1 MEQCIHESLDKLPWT
16 KASAKCSQRAMS
28 LATLKTSITV
38 NKQTTALYPVI
49 FVYQLVVLIQKK
61 GGIAGFFVHEF
72 FPVLTSIL
80 KDKKT

>member
-1 MEQCIHESLDKLPWT
+1 
-16 KASAKCSQRAMS
+16 MS

-61 GGIAGFFVHEF
+61 GGIGGFFVHEF

-80 KDKKT
+80 KDEKTWWENLGGHQVIIWIKCM